1 MQKKSLRGFT
11 LIELLIVIAI
21 IAILAAVVFV
31 ALDPASRFQKARDAR
46 RQSDVESIAA
56 AIVTYQVDN
65 DGSLPA
71 AVSALTAGSAYIVGT
86 AGAGCDAGCT
96 ATVTQAACVDLTGLV
111 TGGYLGSVPVDP
123 TGGATATSAK
133 TMYYVIKNATGTL
146 TAGACIPELAAT
158 VNVTR

>member
-1 MQKKSLRGFT
+1 MQKKNTQGFT

-31 ALDPASRFQKARDAR
+31 ALDPSSRFKKARDAR
-46 RQSDVESIAA
+46 RQTDVQSIAG

-65 DGSLPA
+65 DGSLPS

-86 AGAGCDAGCT
+86 ATSGCNTGCT
-96 ATVTQAACVDLTGLV
+96 ATTTQASCVDLTALQ

-123 TGGATATSAK
+123 TGGVTATAAH
-133 TMYYVIKNATGTL
+133 TMYYIIKNSTGTL
-146 TAGACIPELAAT
+146 TAGACIPELASS